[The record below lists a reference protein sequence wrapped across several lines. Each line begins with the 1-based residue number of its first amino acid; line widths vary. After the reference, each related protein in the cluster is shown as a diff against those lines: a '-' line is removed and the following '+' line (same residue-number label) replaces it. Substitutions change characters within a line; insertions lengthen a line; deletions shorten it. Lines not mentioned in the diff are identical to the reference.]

1 MNWRAALRT
10 ALADIDEPV
19 MEPPMNRLTAMPPAP
34 TRAPRT
40 AAVSTVPRGLE
51 NDDLAGRLERATSRA
66 LERADDLLEID
77 ISDEGHE
84 KFGDKLRSLNSTI
97 KTVIGTQVRVD
108 EHRLK
113 ARKLDVLPQLLE
125 AIEAEEKRRALA

>member
-1 MNWRAALRT
+1 MSWRAALRM

-19 MEPPMNRLTAMPPAP
+19 MQPPMNRLTAMPPAP
-34 TRAPRT
+34 TRAPRSAIVT
-40 AAVSTVPRGLE
+40 EPRGLE
-51 NDDLAGRLERATSRA
+51 NDDLAGRLERATIRA
-66 LERADDLLEID
+66 IERSEDLMELTVD
-77 ISDEGHE
+77 DEGDE
-84 KFGDKLRSLNSTI
+84 KFGDKVRGLNAII
-97 KTVIGTQVRVD
+97 KTIIGTQVRVD